1 MSQPA
6 PPPVDRR
13 TTSDI
18 SAQVQALLVRYMR
31 KAAAAGIGTGWQGV
45 KQDIKVADAL
55 GRVLYDDV
63 VVKDASGN
71 DNVIARAGTL
81 IDDALARLLA
91 ATLGLSPINVV
102 ELTPQPDAGQALIGI
117 FAHLAALT
125 ISRLNQTPDK
135 AFLAFLDLIGVR
147 ALPPQPARV
156 PLTFSLAAGATVD
169 APVPAGTRVAATPA
183 GGESDPPVFVTT
195 SEIFLTGAAL
205 VAAFLRDPLRDA
217 WSDLSDRLGAGAV
230 GTAAPGL
237 PIFHGDRYRPIER
250 RLWLAHTMF
259 AGQAPRDLIIEIEGP
274 AGQTFPDLEW
284 GRFDGS
290 AWQPLR
296 APTRVVQDGKTRLTF
311 AAVPPVPVGVAVPAN
326 GGAAS
331 SVSGAWIGARLPRAA
346 IVADESFTLPATWV
360 TAIKVSSQ
368 VERSDLLPDAV
379 LSGTVAVD
387 WTTDFLPF
395 GERPKLGDVFL
406 LACEGAFADAG
417 PGRDNKI
424 TLTIK
429 ASNLP
434 GGRLKL
440 PDVTPQKGPDPNV
453 TPPPVPNVTPPP
465 DPNVTPEK
473 DSVTF
478 GWEYWNGSR
487 WRSIGQSNE
496 NVPFVDPSGDYN
508 SGLADSTHAFTAMT
522 AAGEKTV
529 TFRPPPDWATSTVG
543 SRTAHW
549 LRARIAGGDYG
560 HDAFYTKKGDTY
572 ELHQATLRPPSL
584 NMVTFAYRYVSP
596 SVVPEHVLV
605 EADFALTE
613 VTPKLAPDG
622 AGFALCPAFDDSRPA
637 LYLAFVRPG
646 APTAFANQPVTLYA
660 GIDEISYDEVQN
672 AGPAPPTQPPAVA
685 WEYGASDG
693 WGWLGARD
701 ETSGFTRSGLVTF
714 IGPPDLVAT
723 RAFGRAAFWL
733 RASLESG
740 GYAQPP
746 RLNRLVT
753 NTVWATHATEIVG
766 EVIGSGTAEPDQQLH
781 TSQTPVLAGQVVEI
795 SEPEMLSKSD
805 LAALVAEEGPDCVTV
820 VPGSGPQSDI
830 RVRWHEVIDFYG
842 SAPGSRHYTLDR
854 LSGVITFGGR
864 GRGRMPPR
872 GTSNI
877 RITYSTGGG
886 TIGNRQAGTV
896 TQLKSAVPYVEA
908 VTNLVESGGG
918 ADAEDLSSVRRR
930 GPTVL
935 RHRHRAVAVADYEDL
950 AFEAS
955 PAVARVKGLP
965 AHDAATA
972 GRVELVVVPRSSVAK
987 PVPSQELLALVQDYV
1002 SGRAPPTVDLRVRGP
1017 HWVKVSVAVE
1027 LTPVSFEHA
1036 MEVRSAVITAL
1047 DAFLHPLTGGFDH
1060 EGWAFG
1066 RGPHRSDL
1074 FSLIEAVPGVDY
1086 VQTLTITSPDLMT
1099 FGDQMLLYSGD
1110 HQVTLLAPAHS

>member
-18 SAQVQALLVRYMR
+18 SAQVQALLVRYMS
-31 KAAAAGIGTGWQGV
+31 KAAAAGIGTGWQSFE
-45 KQDIKVADAL
+45 QINVADAL
-55 GRVLYDDV
+55 SCVLYDDV

-71 DNVIARAGTL
+71 DLIVRAGTL

-91 ATLGLSPINVV
+91 ATPDLSTVNVV
-102 ELTPQPDAGQALIGI
+102 KLTPPPDAGQALIGI
-117 FAHLAALT
+117 FAHLAGLT
-125 ISRLNQTPDK
+125 ISRLNQAPDK

-205 VAAFLRDPLRDA
+205 VAAFVRDPLRDA

-237 PIFHGDRYRPIER
+237 PIFRGDRDRPIER

-259 AGQAPRDLIIEIEGP
+259 AGQAPRDLIIDIVSGP

-290 AWQPLR
+290 AWQPLPT
-296 APTRVVQDGKTRLTF
+296 PTRVLHDGVTRLTF

-331 SVSGAWIGARLPRAA
+331 LVSGAWIGARLRGKD
-346 IVADESFTLPATWV
+346 ADAPFTLPATSV
-360 TAIKVSSQ
+360 TAITVSSE

-379 LSGTVAVD
+379 LSGAVAVD

-406 LACEGAFADAG
+406 LACEGAFADARPG
-417 PGRDNKI
+417 PDNEI

-429 ASNLP
+429 ASNLLD
-434 GGRLKL
+434 GRLPL
-440 PDVTPQKGPDPNV
+440 PDPNA
-453 TPPPVPNVTPPP
+453 
-465 DPNVTPEK
+465 TPEK
-473 DSVTF
+473 GSVTLA
-478 GWEYWNGSR
+478 WEYWNGSR
-487 WRSIGQSNE
+487 WRSIGQSNQSG
-496 NVPFVDPSGDYN
+496 PFVPDSADYA
-508 SGLADSTHAFTAMT
+508 SRLADSTHAFTAMT
-522 AAGEKTV
+522 AASPSTV
-529 TFRPPPDWATSTVG
+529 TFQPPPDWATSTVG

-549 LRARIAGGDYG
+549 LRVRIAGGDYG
-560 HDAFYTKKGDTY
+560 HAAFYTKKGDTY
-572 ELHQATLRPPSL
+572 ELQPPTLRPPSL

-596 SVVPEHVLV
+596 PVVPEHMLV
-605 EADFALTE
+605 EADFVLAE
-613 VTPKLAPDG
+613 VTPTLGG
-622 AGFALCPAFDDSRPA
+622 AGFALFPAFDDTRPA

-646 APTAFANQPVTLYA
+646 ALTAFANQPVTLYA

-685 WEYGASDG
+685 WEYAASDG
-693 WGWLGARD
+693 WGLLGAQD

-723 RAFGRAAFWL
+723 RAFGRTAFWL

-740 GYAQPP
+740 GYALPP

-795 SEPEMLSKSD
+795 TEPEMLSKSG

-820 VPGSGPQSDI
+820 VPGSGPQPEI

-854 LSGVITFGGR
+854 LTGVITFGGR

-872 GTSNI
+872 GTSSI

-886 TIGNRQAGTV
+886 TIGNRPAGTV

-918 ADAEDLSSVRRR
+918 ADGEDLSSVRRR

-955 PAVARVKGLP
+955 PEVARAKGLP
-965 AHDAATA
+965 AHDAANA
-972 GRVELVVVPRSSVAK
+972 GHVELVAVPRSSVAR
-987 PVPSQELLALVQDYV
+987 PVPSQELLVLVQDYV
-1002 SGRAPPTVDLRVRGP
+1002 SARAPPTIDLTVRGP
-1017 HWVKVSVAVE
+1017 DWVGVSVAVE
-1027 LTPVSFEHA
+1027 LTPVSFAHA
-1036 MEVRSAVITAL
+1036 VEVRSAVITAL

-1074 FSLIEAVPGVDY
+1074 LSLIEAVPGVNY
-1086 VQTLTITSPDLMT
+1086 VQTLTTTTSPDLMT

>member
-1 MSQPA
+1 MSQPT

-18 SAQVQALLVRYMR
+18 SAQVQALLVRYMS
-31 KAAAAGIGTGWQGV
+31 KAAAAGIGTGWQGFEQINV
-45 KQDIKVADAL
+45 GDAL

-71 DNVIARAGTL
+71 DHVVRAGTL

-91 ATLGLSPINVV
+91 GTPGLSEVTVV
-102 ELTPQPDAGQALIGI
+102 KLTPPPDAGQALIGI
-117 FAHLAALT
+117 FAHLAGVT

-147 ALPPQPARV
+147 AVPPHPARV

-169 APVPAGTRVAATPA
+169 APVPAGTRVAATLA
-183 GGESDPPVFVTT
+183 EGERDPPVFATT

-205 VAAFLRDPLRDA
+205 VAAFVRDPLRDA

-237 PIFHGDRYRPIER
+237 PIFRGDRPIER
-250 RLWLAHTMF
+250 RLWLAHAMF
-259 AGQAPRDLIIEIEGP
+259 AGQAPRDLNFEIVSGP
-274 AGQTFPDLEW
+274 DGQTFPDLEW
-284 GRFDGS
+284 ERFDGS
-290 AWQPLR
+290 AWQPLP
-296 APTRVVQDGKTRLTF
+296 APTRVGQDGTTRLTF
-311 AAVPPVPVGVAVPAN
+311 AAVPPVPVGMAVPAN

-331 SVSGAWIGARLPRAA
+331 SVSGAWIGARLPRA
-346 IVADESFTLPATWV
+346 IVGDATFTLPATWV
-360 TAIKVSSQ
+360 TAIRVSSK

-379 LSGTVAVD
+379 LSGAVAVD

-406 LACEGAFADAG
+406 LACEGAFADTG
-417 PGRDNKI
+417 PGPDNKI

-434 GGRLKL
+434 DGRLPL
-440 PDVTPQKGPDPNV
+440 PDPNA
-453 TPPPVPNVTPPP
+453 
-465 DPNVTPEK
+465 TPEK
-473 DSVTF
+473 GSVTLA
-478 GWEYWNGSR
+478 WEYWNGSR
-487 WRSIGQSNE
+487 WRSIGQSNQT
-496 NVPFVDPSGDYN
+496 VSFIDHSADYD
-508 SGLADSTHAFTAMT
+508 SGLDDSTLAFTAME
-522 AAGEKTV
+522 AASESTV

-549 LRARIAGGDYG
+549 LRVRIAGGDYG
-560 HDAFYTKKGDTY
+560 HDAHYTKTGDTY
-572 ELHQATLRPPSL
+572 ELDPSTLRPPSL

-596 SVVPEHVLV
+596 LVAPEHVLV
-605 EADFALTE
+605 EADFALAE
-613 VTPKLAPDG
+613 VTPTLAPGG
-622 AGFALCPAFDDSRPA
+622 AGFALFPAFDDSEPA

-646 APTAFANQPVTLYA
+646 APTAFANQRVTLYA
-660 GIDEISYDEVQN
+660 GIDEISYDEVRN
-672 AGPAPPTQPPAVA
+672 AGRAPPTQPPAVA
-685 WEYGASDG
+685 WEYAARDG
-693 WGWLGARD
+693 WGWLGAQD
-701 ETSGFTRSGLVTF
+701 ETSGFTRSGLVSF

-723 RAFGRAAFWL
+723 YAFGRAAFWL

-740 GYAQPP
+740 VYARPP

-753 NTVWATHATEIVG
+753 NTVWATQATEILG
-766 EVIGSGTAEPDQQLH
+766 EVIGSGTAEPDQQLT
-781 TSQTPVLAGQVVEI
+781 TSQRPVLTGQVVEI
-795 SEPEMLSKSD
+795 TEPEMLSKSA

-820 VPGSGPQSDI
+820 VPGSGPEPQI

-854 LSGVITFGGR
+854 LAGVITFGGR

-872 GTSNI
+872 GTNNI

-886 TIGNRQAGTV
+886 AIGNRPAGTV

-955 PAVARVKGLP
+955 PAVARAKGLP

-972 GRVELVVVPRSSVAK
+972 GRVELVVVPRSSVAR
-987 PVPSQELLALVQDYV
+987 PVPSQELLVLVRDYV
-1002 SGRAPPTVDLRVRGP
+1002 SGRAPPTVDLTVRGP
-1017 HWVKVSVAVE
+1017 DWVAVSVAVG
-1027 LTPVSFEHA
+1027 LTPMSFEHA
-1036 MEVRSAVITAL
+1036 MEVRIAVITAL
-1047 DAFLHPLTGGFDH
+1047 DGFLHPLTGGFDH
-1060 EGWAFG
+1060 EGWPFG

-1074 FSLIEAVPGVDY
+1074 LSLIETVPGVDY
-1086 VQTLTITSPDLMT
+1086 VQTLTTITSPDLMT
-1099 FGDQMLLYSGD
+1099 FGDHMLLYSGD